1 MKNQEKK
8 SFYPVFISLVAALGG
23 LLFALDAAII
33 SGVVPFLKD
42 KFLLTGGQIGLIVS
56 SLVFGCIIGVMVAGA
71 PADRYGRVKPLIASA
86 LLFATGVLGA
96 ACSDS
101 VVVFVVFRILAGFA
115 VGISSVISP
124 MYIAEIAPS
133 NRRGFLVSLYQ
144 LTIVTGIL
152 LGFLSNYW
160 LVDIDS
166 VNNWRIMLSVMLIP
180 ALIFLAGL
188 FFVPESPRWL
198 FQKGEEEKMLRALRR
213 INGPANT
220 EHELEIIRNTLASAV
235 SNAGYKTVFST
246 VNRKPLFIGVGLA
259 MLQQVTGIN
268 AIMYYAPTI
277 FEKTGLNVDS
287 AIYQT
292 ILVGLINLIFTVI
305 AMFFVDRV
313 GRKPLLVTGS
323 LLMAVSMLL
332 VAASFY
338 FQLNSVITL
347 VAILLFIA
355 AFASSL
361 GVVMWVVISE
371 IFPSSIRTKAMS
383 ISIVSLWIA
392 CFFVALVFPFLID
405 KVGVANTFIIFTF
418 FCIINVFFNIFFI
431 KETKDIS
438 LS

>member
-8 SFYPVFISLVAALGG
+8 LFYPVFISLVAALGG

-33 SGVVPFLKD
+33 SGVVPFLKST
-42 KFLLTGGQIGLIVS
+42 FSLTGGQIGLIVS

-71 PADRYGRVKPLIASA
+71 PADKYGRVKPLMVSA

-101 VVVFVVFRILAGFA
+101 VVVFVAFRILAGFA

-124 MYIAEIAPS
+124 MYIAEVAPS

-160 LVDIDS
+160 LMDVDS

-180 ALIFLAGL
+180 ALVFFVGL

-198 FQKGEEEKMLRALRR
+198 FQKGKEEKARRILQR
-213 INGPANT
+213 INGVAT
-220 EHELEIIRNTLASAV
+220 AEHEIEIIKNTPVVPV
-235 SNAGYKTVFST
+235 SNAGYKVLFSKIY
-246 VNRKPLFIGVGLA
+246 RKPLFIGMGLA
-259 MLQQVTGIN
+259 ILQQVTGIN
-268 AIMYYAPTI
+268 AIMYYAPGI

-292 ILVGLINLIFTVI
+292 ILVGLINLIFTVM
-305 AMFFVDRV
+305 AMFFVDKV

-323 LLMAVSMLL
+323 LLMTVSMLL
-332 VAASFY
+332 VSASFY
-338 FQLNSVITL
+338 FQLNSIITL
-347 VAILLFIA
+347 IAILLFIA

-383 ISIVSLWIA
+383 LSIVSLWIA
-392 CFFVALVFPFLID
+392 CFLVALIFPFLID
-405 KVGVANTFIIFTF
+405 KVGIANTFLIFTF
-418 FCIINVFFNIFFI
+418 FCIINVFFNIIFI
-431 KETKDIS
+431 KETKGIS
-438 LS
+438 LN

>member
-1 MKNQEKK
+1 MKNHEKK

-33 SGVVPFLKD
+33 SGVVPFIKSN
-42 KFLLTGGQIGLIVS
+42 FSLTGGQIGLIVS

-71 PADRYGRVKPLIASA
+71 PADKYGRVKPLMVSA

-101 VVVFVVFRILAGFA
+101 VVVFVAFRILAGFA

-124 MYIAEIAPS
+124 MYIAEVAPS

-160 LVDIDS
+160 LMDIDS

-180 ALIFLAGL
+180 ALVFFVGL

-198 FQKGEEEKMLRALRR
+198 FQKGKEEKARRILTR
-213 INGPANT
+213 INGIAT
-220 EHELEIIRNTLASAV
+220 AEHEIEIIKNTPVVPV
-235 SNAGYKTVFST
+235 SNAGYKALFSKIY
-246 VNRKPLFIGVGLA
+246 RKPLFIGMGLA
-259 MLQQVTGIN
+259 ILQQVTGIN
-268 AIMYYAPTI
+268 AIMYYAPGI

-292 ILVGLINLIFTVI
+292 ILVGLINLIFTVL
-305 AMFFVDRV
+305 AMFFVDKV

-323 LLMAVSMLL
+323 LLMTVSMLL
-332 VAASFY
+332 VSASFY
-338 FQLNSVITL
+338 FQLNSIITL
-347 VAILLFIA
+347 IAILLFIA

-383 ISIVSLWIA
+383 LSIVSLWIA
-392 CFFVALVFPFLID
+392 CFLVALIFPFLID
-405 KVGVANTFIIFTF
+405 KVGIANTFLIFTF
-418 FCIINVFFNIFFI
+418 FCIINVFFNIIFI
-431 KETKDIS
+431 KETKGVS
-438 LS
+438 LN